1 MTAANTT
8 MQAKKELLAR
18 KLEQMTDPGRDYVLE
33 VLRMNLDS
41 NLSIREIF
49 VNLAPKYGIDP
60 SIFDNQ
66 GGEV

>member
-1 MTAANTT
+1 MTATATT
-8 MQAKKELLAR
+8 MQAKKELLVR
-18 KLEQMTDPGRDYVLE
+18 MIEQMPDTGRDYVLE
-33 VLRMNLDS
+33 ALRMNQKS

-49 VNLAPKYGIDP
+49 VNLAPKYDIDP